1 MQLLREDELLVES
14 GYMARCCAKLLASD
28 YNQFSQGEDMASKKV
43 PNKKSSPPNRRSK
56 ISAAPSEKR
65 TYIKQSDVPSASL
78 EEALRIPQAII
89 DHYAGKPTAPLYVA
103 KALNI
108 DPNGRQI
115 RLLSGASSAFG
126 LIEGGAQAAS
136 ISVTDLAKRI
146 LRPKEEGSDLLA
158 KREAVLLPR
167 VFGDFLRNYD
177 GHPFPRQDIALN
189 VLEDFGVPREK
200 ANDVL
205 ERIESSARLVGF
217 IEEIKGKPYVSLNS
231 NNSESDHALL
241 ENQAIE
247 LYGDTQEISIGTE
260 KSTFVPKVS
269 PFAPQPRPANRITPL
284 ASAIVEDERRR
295 KVFITHGKSR
305 DLVDP
310 IKKLLEYG
318 ELTPVVSV
326 ERQSVSKPVPEK
338 VMDDM
343 RACGAAIIHVEADRT
358 FSDKDGNDHVVLNP
372 NVLIE
377 IGAAMAFYGRR
388 FILLVRNGVKLPSNL
403 QGLYE
408 VRYENDTLDAHA
420 TIKLLEAI
428 KDIKNYSLPSEPSGE
443 S

>member
-1 MQLLREDELLVES
+1 MQT
-14 GYMARCCAKLLASD
+14 
-28 YNQFSQGEDMASKKV
+28 
-43 PNKKSSPPNRRSK
+43 
-56 ISAAPSEKR
+56 EKR
-65 TYIKQSDVPSASL
+65 TYLKQSDVPAASL
-78 EEALRIPQAII
+78 EEALRIPQAIL

-103 KALNI
+103 KALNV
-108 DPNGRQI
+108 DPKGSQLK
-115 RLLSGASSAFG
+115 LLSGASIAFG
-126 LIEGGAQAAS
+126 LIEGGAQASS
-136 ISVTDLAKRI
+136 ITVTDLAKRI
-146 LRPKEEGSDLLA
+146 LRPKAEGADLQA

-189 VLEDFGVPREK
+189 VLEDLGVPRDK
-200 ANDVL
+200 ATEVL
-205 ERIESSARLVGF
+205 ERIDSSARMVGF
-217 IEEIKGKPYVSLNS
+217 IEEIKAKPYVTLTGLQA
-231 NNSESDHALL
+231 ESDKTPHDEGIVPVEHASVDIPPIEEKVAPATRAAPPIAPPLPL
-241 ENQAIE
+241 HIRPTALATAIA
-247 LYGDTQEISIGTE
+247 D
-260 KSTFVPKVS
+260 
-269 PFAPQPRPANRITPL
+269 
-284 ASAIVEDERRR
+284 DERRR

-305 DLVDP
+305 ELVDP
-310 IKKLLEYG
+310 IKRLLEFG

-343 RACGAAIIHVEADRT
+343 RACGAAIIHVDADKT
-358 FSDKDGNDHVVLNP
+358 LVDQDGTEHVLLNP

-388 FILLVRNGVKLPSNL
+388 FILLVRDGVKLPSNL

-408 VRYENDTLDAHA
+408 VRYSNDTLDAHA

-428 KDIKNYSLPSEPSGE
+428 KDIKNYALPTEFVGTE